1 MNEWQCVHVDASVKE
16 VVTSLTDQL
25 RAGQIAIFAVYDHAA
40 NARSA
45 GLKLPEV
52 TVIVFGSPVVGTAL
66 MQDNPDTGYE
76 LPLRILIRADGQ
88 NTTIRY
94 RDPQWLVDEYR
105 LTESRPTVQRLSQL
119 LRDLVSQIAAEL
131 AQRSRTFVEVAS

>member
-1 MNEWQCVHVDASVKE
+1 MNEWQCVTVDASVKE

-25 RAGQIAIFAVYDHAA
+25 TAGQVALFAVYDHAE

-45 GLKLPEV
+45 GLTLPDE

-88 NTTIRY
+88 STTIRY
-94 RDPQWLVDEYR
+94 RDPQWLVDEYL

-119 LRDLVSQIAAEL
+119 LRSLVSQTASEL
-131 AQRSRTFVEVAS
+131 GQRSRNAVDVTS